1 MQTPLFQSSVLC
13 FCIGELL
20 TRNEAGI
27 HGFPHSNMKKSS
39 SKKTSLPA
47 TPKRRRAVITAALRK
62 EAVSML
68 KSGKVASVVAGR
80 LKISIATVYNI
91 KKAAG
96 LVKPRASKAI
106 HKAKKK

>member
-1 MQTPLFQSSVLC
+1 
-13 FCIGELL
+13 
-20 TRNEAGI
+20 
-27 HGFPHSNMKKSS
+27 
-39 SKKTSLPA
+39 
-47 TPKRRRAVITAALRK
+47 
-62 EAVSML
+62 ML